1 MMRKSLILPAIAI
14 AGVTFL
20 SSCQQMTQTFPSLD
34 NDVTP
39 EVLVEK
45 SGKDVKFE
53 GVNAS
58 LLKTAQKAME
68 DGNYAKAAQFY
79 KQLMNEDPKG
89 DLYQLAYA
97 EALRRSGDYGMALN
111 TYEAFI
117 RKHPDSLVA
126 HEGRGLTLLAQDD
139 VTRALEVLDTV
150 RQRDGTRWRT
160 LNGIGVGLA
169 IQKKNEDALQYFRE
183 ALKYNENN
191 SSVLNNIGLTLAIMD
206 DYPRA
211 LKALDLAVRMHK
223 GPTKDLERIDL
234 NRAMVMGISGDLDG
248 AEKVAGQYLKKP
260 ELYNNLGYYAYLAN
274 DRELAKTY
282 LNMALTQS
290 PEYYKKAWDNLQ
302 QVMKK

>member
-1 MMRKSLILPAIAI
+1 
-14 AGVTFL
+14 
-20 SSCQQMTQTFPSLD
+20 MTKTFPSLD
-34 NDVTP
+34 NDITP
-39 EVLVEK
+39 EALVEK

-58 LLKTAQKAME
+58 VEKTAKKALD
-68 DGNYAKAAQFY
+68 DGNFAKAAQYY
-79 KQLMNEDPKG
+79 KQLMNEDPKS
-89 DLYQLAYA
+89 DVYHLAYA

-111 TYEAFI
+111 TYESFI
-117 RKHPDSLVA
+117 RKHPESLVA
-126 HEGRGLTLLAQDD
+126 HEGRGLTLLAQGE
-139 VTRALEVLDTV
+139 VTRSLEVLDTV
-150 RQRDGTRWRT
+150 RQRDNTRWRT
-160 LNGIGVGLA
+160 LNGIGVGLT

-183 ALKYNENN
+183 ALKHSENN
-191 SSVLNNIGLTLAIMD
+191 PSILNNIGLTLAVMD

-211 LKALDLAVRMHK
+211 LKALEMAVRMHK
-223 GPTKDLERIDL
+223 GPEKEREHIDL
-234 NRAMVMGISGDLDG
+234 NRAMVMGISGDMDG

-274 DRELAKTY
+274 DKELAKTY